1 VHTWFEVDGHT
12 TGVAH
17 GVIIVLKRYDVK
29 PSNQPLQSSG
39 TRLQAGAE
47 RRAGSCQPLN
57 GGVDTERSEMYLH
70 C

>member
-1 VHTWFEVDGHT
+1 
-12 TGVAH
+12 
-17 GVIIVLKRYDVK
+17 
-29 PSNQPLQSSG
+29 LQSSG